1 MPNYDY
7 ECMHCG
13 YKFEAFQS
21 MNAKHLSKCPKCSK
35 KVRRLI
41 GSGGGIIFR
50 GKGFYA
56 TDYAKK
62 SQASAA
68 DSPKISCPKAMTK
81 EGCSGCSNL
90 T

>member
-13 YKFEAFQS
+13 YKFEVFQS
-21 MNAKHLSKCPKCSK
+21 MNAKRLNKCPKCSK
-35 KVRRLI
+35 QVKRLI
-41 GSGGGIIFR
+41 GSGAGIIFK

-62 SQASAA
+62 PQASDA
-68 DSPKISCPKAMTK
+68 SSSKVSCPQAKP
-81 EGCSGCSNL
+81 GCSGCPNL
-90 T
+90 G